1 MSETP
6 IPTVPDTPVVQTPGT
21 SNTIKEVLVD
31 VVAVGLIATR
41 IYIFVTHP
49 EVTIPT
55 DLATL
60 FGVAAMYI
68 FGKYTPNSA

>member
-1 MSETP
+1 MVETP
-6 IPTVPDTPVVQTPGT
+6 TIIEPVMAVQTTGT
-21 SNTIKEVLVD
+21 SIKELVVD
-31 VVAVGLIATR
+31 IVAVGLIATR
-41 IYIFVTHP
+41 IYVFVTRP
-49 EVTIPT
+49 ELIIPS

>member
-1 MSETP
+1 MSE
-6 IPTVPDTPVVQTPGT
+6 IPTSTEPVMAVPITGT
-21 SNTIKEVLVD
+21 TGTIKEVLVD
-31 VVAVGLIATR
+31 VVAIGLIATR
-41 IYIFVTHP
+41 IYVFVAHP
-49 EVTIPT
+49 ELAIPS

>member
-1 MSETP
+1 MVETP
-6 IPTVPDTPVVQTPGT
+6 AITEPEMAVQTTGT
-21 SNTIKEVLVD
+21 SIKELLVD

-41 IYIFVTHP
+41 IYIFVIHP